1 MAKTSLFRS
10 KKGILGVIACTI
22 MVNPDRLPRSR
33 FGGSN
38 RQNEIWRRDQV
49 NPAGGGILSISGG
62 GRALDLSGGED
73 PSNLDFNIDSCVT
86 VLCDR
91 RLNECCSL

>member
-1 MAKTSLFRS
+1 MLPSLN
-10 KKGILGVIACTI
+10 KVT
-22 MVNPDRLPRSR
+22 LPLPF

-62 GRALDLSGGED
+62 GRALNLPSGGED